1 MDAAVKKARPM
12 SALILGLLLRI
23 WLLVWGVISV
33 LQGASIE
40 STINAQMTRASWA
53 PVFVYVVYASA
64 LIGALLSFVSAR
76 IAGLAMVIVTF
87 ASLTIFL
94 TTDAWHSSLGLG
106 GSPSA
111 LLIAIALRPV
121 LAGLILFVISR
132 SERTQEASN
141 PVDPA

>member
-40 STINAQMTRASWA
+40 STINAQMTRPSWA
-53 PVFVYVVYASA
+53 PVFIYLVYASA

-132 SERTQEASN
+132 SERTQAASK